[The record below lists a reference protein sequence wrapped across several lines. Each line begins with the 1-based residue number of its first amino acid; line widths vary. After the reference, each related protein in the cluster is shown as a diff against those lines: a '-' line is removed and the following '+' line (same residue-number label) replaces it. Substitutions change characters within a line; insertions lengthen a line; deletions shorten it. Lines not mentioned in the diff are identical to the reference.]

1 MYKIGVI
8 ILLCLCCFITT
19 KPLHRDHRNGHTNMS
34 HTLLSGN
41 QSARF
46 LDDYDLGLSDQSK
59 DSISAGRGIR
69 LFQYPPMHNEQTAKP
84 EDTTMKPKKAQTKRL
99 SRSTETA
106 PRTAA
111 TKNFVQLWGLSVE
124 DEKLKPR
131 ARDVVDAQAE
141 ETPDGDG
148 LAAEQEDGDDDNEE
162 AAERDEDAPRE
173 EALTKNVKLVP
184 RPTTAEPE
192 LGLEKE
198 TQKEDDVERDD
209 NEADDNVLKRLDKSR
224 NDDADKDDA
233 DVLGF
238 KNLLTPK
245 SLMGAEVQA
254 RQEEGGNDEVTYANN
269 WQDTRREEW
278 RSALARA
285 GIMSNPLSDYYPS
298 NTKNLSTVCALKSS
312 IMNFP
317 KVFKWLH
324 KMILNITYHQRPVFT
339 ELRHELYDFGKSE
352 LCHTTEMT
360 DWEKYQTCALIRNQ
374 RMEYMIPHY
383 PLHQVGYRLL
393 FKAKR
398 D

>member
-1 MYKIGVI
+1 MYKISVVVF
-8 ILLCLCCFITT
+8 LCLCCFITT
-19 KPLHRDHRNGHTNMS
+19 KPLHRNGHTNMS
-34 HTLLSGN
+34 HTLVSGN

-46 LDDYDLGLSDQSK
+46 VDDYDLGLSDQSK

-69 LFQYPPMHNEQTAKP
+69 LFQYPPMQNEQTAKR
-84 EDTTMKPKKAQTKRL
+84 EDTTTKPKKAQTKRL
-99 SRSTETA
+99 TRSTAT
-106 PRTAA
+106 PPSTAA

-141 ETPDGDG
+141 ERPAGDG
-148 LAAEQEDGDDDNEE
+148 LEAEQEESDEDNEE
-162 AAERDEDAPRE
+162 AADRDEDAPRE
-173 EALTKNVKLVP
+173 EALTEDVKLVP
-184 RPTTAEPE
+184 RITAAEPE
-192 LGLEKE
+192 LRPEKE
-198 TQKEDDVERDD
+198 TQREDDVERDD
-209 NEADDNVLKRLDKSR
+209 TEEDDNVIGGLDKSG
-224 NDDADKDDA
+224 NEDAARDDA

-238 KNLLTPK
+238 KSLMTPK
-245 SLMGAEVQA
+245 SLVGEEVQA
-254 RQEEGGNDEVTYANN
+254 RQEDEVTYANN

-298 NTKNLSTVCALKSS
+298 NTKNLSTVCILKSS
-312 IMNFP
+312 IVNFP

-339 ELRHELYDFGKSE
+339 ELRRELYDFGKSE
-352 LCHTTEMT
+352 MCHTTDMT
-360 DWEKYQTCALIRNQ
+360 DWEKYQLCALMRNQ